1 MEFKYVPY
9 YNNSE
14 VHIIMK
20 EGEFMLFKVLK
31 RAIERGNYNTKEE
44 MSEKIS
50 ILFTA
55 GQITEEQFNELIE
68 MLEI

>member
-1 MEFKYVPY
+1 
-9 YNNSE
+9 
-14 VHIIMK
+14 MK